1 MLRRLGLTAAA
12 LGMLLAALPARAQ
25 EIVIA
30 TQNLTGDTFQLA
42 TAWSN
47 ILAREKPAMKL
58 TPIEGG
64 GTSKLLRTV
73 ATKKADIGYIG
84 SPHYRDAVDRVGSFA
99 QEPAEIVERYK
110 NMRALFAIP
119 TGMGQMVVRADSGI
133 KTLGDLKGKSV
144 AIGLPGGSAGHMWEV
159 LFRLHGVDP
168 AKSEVKTHYLEYNRA
183 LDQIGNGQLDGT
195 HVYGGVPQA
204 GLYNASRSN
213 RLRYLSLDPKSR
225 DAFAKAMPNG
235 EWYVYR
241 ELSADAIRA
250 AYGDGFDV
258 SGPVYNWAFPMMLI
272 VRADMPDDTA
282 YAIVKALWE
291 NIDEVRSNNT
301 QLRDLSLD
309 KALEK
314 VSAEIHPGAAR
325 YFREKGLSVPKS

>member
-1 MLRRLGLTAAA
+1 MLRRLGLAAAA
-12 LGMLLAALPARAQ
+12 LGLLFAPQGARAQ

-47 ILAREKPAMKL
+47 ILARRNPPIKL

-99 QEPAEIVERYK
+99 QEPADIVERYK
-110 NMRALFAIP
+110 QMRALFAIP

-133 KTLGDLKGKSV
+133 RTFADLKGKSV
-144 AIGLPGGSAGHMWEV
+144 AVGLPGGSAGHMWEI

-168 AKSEVKTHYLEYNRA
+168 ARGEVKTTYLEYARA
-183 LDQIGNGQLDGT
+183 LDQIGNGQLDAT
-195 HVYGGVPQA
+195 HVYGGLPQA

-213 RLRYLSLDPKSR
+213 KLRYLSLDPKSLEP
-225 DAFAKAMPNG
+225 FSKAMSNG

-241 ELSADAIRA
+241 ELSPEAIRA
-250 AYGDGFDV
+250 AYGEGFEI

-272 VRADMPDDTA
+272 VRADMPDETA
-282 YAIVKALWE
+282 YSLVKALWD
-291 NIDEVRSNNT
+291 NIDEVKANNT

-314 VSAEIHPGAAR
+314 VSAEIHPGALR
-325 YFREKGLSVPKS
+325 YFREKGLSAPKS